1 MNVTSINDGIVI
13 DHIEAGSAL
22 KIYDLL
28 DLGSLD
34 CPVAIITNAD
44 SKKMGKKDLIK
55 IDAPIEI
62 DLDAL
67 GYVAPGVTVNTI
79 KDGVLHKRRKLE
91 LPREIKDV
99 IKCKNPR
106 CITTTEQELHHVFKL
121 TDEANRVYRCIYCES
136 KAKTDK

>member
-106 CITTTEQELHHVFKL
+106 CITTTEQELHHIFKL